1 MKRFER
7 FAPISSSKQ
16 VGLFDR
22 IDPHQQKLLL
32 KCFTPEYKNYLAG
45 ENIIDYREHPER
57 IGVMLSGNAQV
68 VATDADGN
76 NVILEDLSE
85 NSVFGELFLLP
96 LSAHGYAVEALTDCR
111 ILFIRYSDIIKRCE
125 NACTHHSQLVDNLFC
140 MAAIKAR
147 NLNMHLQILSRRTTK
162 DKLLCYLSF
171 QEDIYGQRF
180 TLPMTWSRLADYLCV
195 NRSALMREVR
205 RLNEEGLLL
214 TDGKQVVLPK

>member
-7 FAPISSSKQ
+7 FTPISSSKQ

-22 IDPHQQKLLL
+22 IDKAEEQLLL
-32 KCFTPEYKNYLAG
+32 KCFTPEYRNYLAG

-57 IGVMLSGNAQV
+57 IGVMLSGRAQI

-76 NVILEDLSE
+76 NVILEDLTV

-125 NACTHHSQLVDNLFC
+125 NACAHHSQLVDNLFC

-147 NLNMHLQILSRRTTK
+147 NLNMHLQILSRRTTR

-171 QEDIYGQRF
+171 QEDVLGKRF
-180 TLPMTWSRLADYLCV
+180 ALPMTWSRLADYLCV
-195 NRSALMREVR
+195 NRSALMREVKK
-205 RLNEEGLLL
+205 LNEEGLLS
-214 TDGKQVVLPK
+214 TDGKQIELSK